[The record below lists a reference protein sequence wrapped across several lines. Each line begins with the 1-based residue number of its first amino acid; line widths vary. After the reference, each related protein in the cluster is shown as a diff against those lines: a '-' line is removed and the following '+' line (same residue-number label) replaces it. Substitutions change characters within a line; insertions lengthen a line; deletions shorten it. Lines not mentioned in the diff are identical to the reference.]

1 MYFGKHNVIAWP
13 NKNNWGMR
21 NAYLCTFFVCKKM
34 SEFETRRNNKWE
46 RKKKSKGKNLRGGIL
61 KNSFRGN
68 RNFAIREP
76 FEVNYI
82 RVKGKVKLSVTKK

>member
-1 MYFGKHNVIAWP
+1 MHICALFLFVKKCLSLKHA
-13 NKNNWGMR
+13 
-21 NAYLCTFFVCKKM
+21 
-34 SEFETRRNNKWE
+34 ETTNEKE
-46 RKKKSKGKNLRGGIL
+46 KKKSKGKNLRGGIL